1 MAPRRA
7 EVFLWSARVIF
18 KISRGQGQSGQ
29 VPAISTMK
37 QLSFATYLPISLVLL
52 SASLHTTCLAETHN
66 SSSVPFPVSDSAF
79 IAQCSDL
86 DFCSKAAQCCKHG
99 MDEDGWI
106 AAAIGW
112 SLWFLTL
119 ILLCVGKL
127 RKITPEESKYTQA

>member
-1 MAPRRA
+1 
-7 EVFLWSARVIF
+7 
-18 KISRGQGQSGQ
+18 
-29 VPAISTMK
+29 MK
-37 QLSFATYLPISLVLL
+37 QLSSVIYVPISLVLL
-52 SASLHTTCLAETHN
+52 SASFYTTCLAETHN
-66 SSSVPFPVSDSAF
+66 SSMVPSLVSDSGF
-79 IAQCSDL
+79 TAQCPNV

-127 RKITPEESKYTQA
+127 RKMTPDESKYTHA

>member
-1 MAPRRA
+1 
-7 EVFLWSARVIF
+7 
-18 KISRGQGQSGQ
+18 
-29 VPAISTMK
+29 MK
-37 QLSFATYLPISLVLL
+37 QLSSVIYVPISLVLL
-52 SASLHTTCLAETHN
+52 SASFYTTCLAETYN
-66 SSSVPFPVSDSAF
+66 SSSVPSPVSDPAF
-79 IAQCSDL
+79 IEQCSNV

-127 RKITPEESKYTQA
+127 RKITPDESKYTQA

>member
-1 MAPRRA
+1 
-7 EVFLWSARVIF
+7 
-18 KISRGQGQSGQ
+18 
-29 VPAISTMK
+29 MK
-37 QLSFATYLPISLVLL
+37 QLSSVIYILISLVFL
-52 SASLHTTCLAETHN
+52 SSFFLTTCLAEIYN
-66 SSSVPFPVSDSAF
+66 SSVPSPVPDSAF
-79 IAQCSDL
+79 IPQCSDA

-127 RKITPEESKYTQA
+127 RKITPDDSKYTQA